1 MTTGNL
7 PTIGFIGLGQ
17 MGAPMVRNLI
27 KAGYRPVIHNRSRA
41 IVETIAAEGADPASS
56 PREVAERVEIL
67 FSCVGFPAD
76 VERVYLGEGGA
87 IEGARAGQV
96 FCDLSTVGPDS
107 HKKIAAQLA
116 EQGVG
121 YLDAPISGG
130 TTGAEAGTLTI
141 MVGGEKEHFDRVR
154 PMLDVMGQNIHL
166 VGPTGAGATIK
177 LINQMLNYVNVCG
190 AIEGLILATKAGIEP
205 GLAHEI
211 LRTSSGTSRSLDAV
225 AATAFSRNFEPGFQ
239 ADLMHK
245 DVSLAVALGRDLGV
259 RLLAGSLAEQ
269 IIQEALS
276 AGYGKKT
283 FTAPLLVQE
292 QLAGLE
298 VTRRQPGRQTGES

>member
-1 MTTGNL
+1 VTTGNL
-7 PTIGFIGLGQ
+7 PTVGFIGLGQ

-27 KAGYRPVIHNRSRA
+27 RAGYRPVIHNRSRA
-41 IVETIAAEGADPASS
+41 IVETIAAEGADPAGSA
-56 PREVAERVEIL
+56 REVAERAEIVL
-67 FSCVGFPAD
+67 SCVGYPAD
-76 VERVYLGEGGA
+76 VERVYLGEDGVV
-87 IEGARAGQV
+87 EGARVGQV
-96 FCDLSTVGPDS
+96 CCDLSTVGPDT
-107 HKKIAAQLA
+107 HQKIAPTLA
-116 EQGVG
+116 EKGVG

-141 MVGGEKEHFDRVR
+141 MVGGEKGHFERVR
-154 PMLDVMGQNIHL
+154 PLLEIMGQNIHL

-177 LINQMLNYVNVCG
+177 LVNQMMNLINACG

-225 AATAFSRNFEPGFQ
+225 AQTAFSRNFEPGFQ
-239 ADLMHK
+239 ADLMYK
-245 DVSLAVALGRDLGV
+245 DVSLAVALGRALGV
-259 RLLAGSLAEQ
+259 RLLSGSVAEQ
-269 IIQEALS
+269 IMQEARS
-276 AGYGKKT
+276 AGYGSKT

-298 VTRRQPGRQTGES
+298 VTKRQSEDA

>member
-1 MTTGNL
+1 MSSADT

-27 KAGYRPVIHNRSRA
+27 AAGYRPVIHNRSRA
-41 IVETIAAEGADPASS
+41 VVDAVTAEGADPADSA
-56 PREVAERVEIL
+56 REVAERVEIL
-67 FSCVGFPAD
+67 FTCVGYPAD

-96 FCDLSTVGPDS
+96 FCDLSTVGPET
-107 HKKIAAQLA
+107 HHQIAARLT
-116 EQGVG
+116 EKGVG

-130 TTGAEAGTLTI
+130 TSGAQAGTLTI
-141 MVGGEKEHFDRVR
+141 MVGGAAEHFERVR

-177 LINQMLNYVNVCG
+177 LVNQMMNLVNALG
-190 AIEGLILATKAGIEP
+190 AVEGLILATKAGIDPE
-205 GLAHEI
+205 LAHEI
-211 LRTSSGTSRSLDAV
+211 LRTSSGASRSLDAV
-225 AATAFSRNFEPGFQ
+225 AQSGLTRNFEPGFQ

-245 DVSLAVALGRDLGV
+245 DVSLAVSLGRQLGV
-259 RLLAGSLAEQ
+259 RLLSGALAEQ
-269 IIQEALS
+269 LMQEARN
-276 AGYGKKT
+276 AGFGKKS

-292 QLAGLE
+292 KLAGVE
-298 VTRRQPGRQTGES
+298 VSKQPKES